1 MEDGVMNSRLG
12 GPKYVIL
19 EAGQA
24 CFLGFTAWLGA
35 AFFLFALLVSCVKN
49 FPSTHAAS
57 VMVEAPGISPH
68 PALGTRFL
76 LINVDP
82 VVLFTDVQSG
92 GTYSDQEGLVG
103 AYRQKVENRILAQ
116 GTIDKSGIV
125 IFKNVSPGHYWAVN
139 PEPVRL
145 KSERLLWA
153 HPIAITA
160 SGPSP
165 EVRLGRSNAAL
176 VMEET
181 NFNFR

>member
-1 MEDGVMNSRLG
+1 MNSKLG
-12 GPKYVIL
+12 GPKYAIR

-24 CFLGFTAWLGA
+24 CFPGFITWLGA
-35 AFFLFALLVSCVKN
+35 AFFIFALLASCAKN
-49 FPSTHAAS
+49 FPSTHAVA
-57 VMVEAPGISPH
+57 VMVEAPGITPH

-76 LINVDP
+76 LINEDP
-82 VVLFTDVQSG
+82 AVLFTVVQSEG
-92 GTYSDQEGLVG
+92 AYSDQEGLVG
-103 AYRQKVENRILAQ
+103 AFRQTVENRVLAQ

-125 IFKNVSPGHYWAVN
+125 IFKNISPGHYWTVN

-145 KSERLLWA
+145 KGEHLLWA

-165 EVRLGRSNAAL
+165 QIRLGRSNAAL